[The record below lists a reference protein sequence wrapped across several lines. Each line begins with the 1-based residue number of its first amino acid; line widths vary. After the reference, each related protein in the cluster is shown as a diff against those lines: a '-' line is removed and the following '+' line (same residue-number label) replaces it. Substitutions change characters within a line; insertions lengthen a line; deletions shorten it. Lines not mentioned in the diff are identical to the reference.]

1 MSYQFSIEDVL
12 TFTKQL
18 TQQILNHRITLG
30 QRRTFEALAGFAY
43 PSDPSQALS
52 TIFLDKISALT
63 FKLEIEDYPAALGR
77 IIVSLWSQCID
88 EKYVGRKEI
97 KLIGYGFAKSIK
109 YSPVYLLM
117 DLIKYLLL
125 ISPSGTGSHLT
136 EDIVNKAQTIADINL
151 IPRFQG
157 VSKSKLKVEIDTKE
171 CLQILHL
178 IAYDCLR
185 TQTEIEHFW
194 RAMRFDFV
202 IMMVNGTQPMEEL
215 RLAVNLLRTSVL
227 ESSFSMRITPGD
239 GNQIKTQGFVIERLS
254 RLLVDSP
261 STREDAE
268 QHDIIEI
275 AQLRL
280 EVLSLM
286 QRMCDSRYCGEALA
300 THKMVIGRLVR
311 VMNDELGALYDFH
324 YGHEYR

>member
-1 MSYQFSIEDVL
+1 
-12 TFTKQL
+12 
-18 TQQILNHRITLG
+18 
-30 QRRTFEALAGFAY
+30 
-43 PSDPSQALS
+43 
-52 TIFLDKISALT
+52 
-63 FKLEIEDYPAALGR
+63 
-77 IIVSLWSQCID
+77 
-88 EKYVGRKEI
+88 
-97 KLIGYGFAKSIK
+97 
-109 YSPVYLLM
+109 M

-125 ISPSGTGSHLT
+125 ISPSGTGGHLR
-136 EDIVNKAQTIADINL
+136 EIIVKLAQTTADINL

-157 VSKSKLKVEIDTKE
+157 VSTSKLKVEIDTKE

-185 TQTEIEHFW
+185 TETEIGHFW
-194 RAMRFDFV
+194 RGMRFDFV
-202 IMMVNGTQPMEEL
+202 IMIINGSQPMDEL

-239 GNQIKTQGFVIERLS
+239 GNQIKTQGFVID
-254 RLLVDSP
+254 RLLRLLADAP
-261 STREDAE
+261 LIGEHAE
-268 QHDIIEI
+268 QHDVIEI

-300 THKMVIGRLVR
+300 THKTVIGRLVR
-311 VMNDELGALYDFH
+311 MMNDELGALYDFH